1 MIPRYTRPAMGR
13 VWSDDHRMQLWL
25 AVEIAVCEAW
35 AEEGVIPE
43 EDMAVIRG
51 AAVQAERSE
60 ELFKQTHHDMI
71 AFTRAIA
78 ESLGPAG
85 RWIHLGLTS
94 SDVLDTALSLQIQE
108 AADILA
114 EDLRQL
120 EAVLSELAV
129 RYKHTL
135 TIGRSHGV
143 HAEPTTFGHKMA
155 VFVAQVRRD
164 CRRLEFSRDELRVGK
179 LSGAVGTHANL
190 PAEIEERALERL
202 GLRPAEAATQIL
214 QRDRHAQFI
223 STLAV
228 IAATLEQQ
236 ATEIRGLQRTEIG
249 EAFEPFSSGQQGSS
263 AMPHKRNPELCERIC
278 GLARVLRGHV
288 VAALDDVAVW
298 HERDIAHSSAER
310 LIFPDA
316 CIGLDYMLDLIKTI
330 FDGLDVCPEAMT
342 RNLELTHGLIYSG
355 QVLLALVERGMAR
368 GEAYD
373 LIQAAARKVWAGD
386 GDLHGHLAQD
396 RRVTDRLSSE
406 ELASLF
412 DANHHLR
419 GIEVAFARLG
429 LGDEVFAG

>member
-13 VWSDDHRMQLWL
+13 VWSDEHRMELWL

-35 AEEGVIPE
+35 AEQGVIPE
-43 EDMAVIRG
+43 PDMAAIRG
-51 AAVQAERSE
+51 ASVQADRSD

-71 AFTRAIA
+71 SFTRAIA
-78 ESLGPAG
+78 ERLGSPG

-94 SDVLDTALSLQIQE
+94 SDVLDTALSLQVQE

-120 EAVLSELAV
+120 ETVLSELAI

-135 TIGRSHGV
+135 TIGRTHGI
-143 HAEPTTFGHKMA
+143 HAEPTTFGHKMT
-155 VFVAQVRRD
+155 VFVAQVRRN
-164 CRRLEFSRDELRVGK
+164 CQRLEQARDELRVGM
-179 LSGAVGTHANL
+179 LSGAVGTHANV
-190 PAEIEERALERL
+190 PAEVEERALERL

-236 ATEIRGLQRTEIG
+236 ATEIRALQRTEIG

-263 AMPHKRNPELCERIC
+263 AMPHKRNPELCERVC

-288 VAALDDVAVW
+288 VTALDNVAVW

-316 CIGLDYMLDLIKTI
+316 CIALDYMLDLLKTI
-330 FDGLDVCPEAMT
+330 FDGLEVCPEAMI
-342 RNLELTHGLIYSG
+342 RNLELTHGLIFSG
-355 QVLLALVERGMAR
+355 QVLLALVESGMSR

-373 LIQAAARKVWAGD
+373 LVQTAARKVWAGD
-386 GDLHGHLAQD
+386 GDLHAHLARD
-396 RRVTDRLSSE
+396 PRVSERLSATD
-406 ELASLF
+406 LAGLF
-412 DANHHLR
+412 DPNRHLR

-429 LGDEVFAG
+429 LADQVC